1 MKMYSLL
8 SLPNEQR
15 IVYKANNQQK
25 ENRSNRVWGTCINVL
40 YSRRGEYLNIWNKR
54 ECFYESNNL
63 MYLTFDSPQWSPEN
77 GIWIGASDTRQEGIF
92 AWSDGSKMDYSS
104 KLSIKLLSP
113 VFSIPICRYT
123 CLIENWKKRK
133 TIFASSSQYFWL
145 VLLHSFFFVRRGID
159 NNAKSWPCC
168 WESGRSRKE
177 MAIAYTLLSLC
188 NNVLLQGKL

>member
-1 MKMYSLL
+1 MSNESFARQIINKKKIEVIEFEARVSMYST
-8 SLPNEQR
+8 
-15 IVYKANNQQK
+15 V
-25 ENRSNRVWGTCINVL
+25 
-40 YSRRGEYLNIWNKR
+40 GEGNTEISGIR

-133 TIFASSSQYFWL
+133 TIFASSSQYFWF

-159 NNAKSWPCC
+159 NNAKS
-168 WESGRSRKE
+168 
-177 MAIAYTLLSLC
+177 
-188 NNVLLQGKL
+188 